1 MSYFN
6 ELVNKTIGN
15 VFVIAEACDNH
26 MGSLEMAKALAR
38 GAKQAGCDAVKF
50 QHHLPSEEM
59 LRDAEMTENF
69 DQHLLDFLTQ
79 NALSINDHNK
89 LKNFCDEIGIMYL
102 CTPFSFLAAMEI
114 SNLVPF
120 FKIGSGEFQD
130 LWFIDNLKKLNKP
143 LLLSTGM
150 CSWEE
155 IIDSKKYIKDFDY
168 SLMNC
173 LSEYP
178 VNLQDLNLGVVKE
191 MVKEFPEIIIGHSD
205 HSQTNFTSVIA
216 VTYGAK
222 IIEKHI
228 TLNKNLKGPDHKA
241 SMEPKEFKKMVE
253 SIREIEIA
261 MGNSNKE
268 PTKSERK
275 NLLVARKSI
284 VAMRDISKG
293 EPYTS
298 QNITTKRPGTGISP
312 MKFNSFLGKKAKRN
326 FKKDELIST

>member
-1 MSYFN
+1 MT
-6 ELVNKTIGN
+6 LI
-15 VFVIAEACDNH
+15 IAEAGVNH
-26 MGSLEMAKALAR
+26 NGSINKAFKLIDAASYA
-38 GAKQAGCDAVKF
+38 GANVIKF
-50 QHHLPSEEM
+50 QTFSASNLVTEYAKKAKYQKNNDSNKDTHYEMIKKLELSHEDHHTLKKYCKKKKIEFLSS
-59 LRDAEMTENF
+59 AF
-69 DQHLLDFLTQ
+69 DIKSLDFLNTL
-79 NALSINDHNK
+79 N
-89 LKNFCDEIGIMYL
+89 LKRL
-102 CTPFSFLAAMEI
+102 
-114 SNLVPF
+114 
-120 FKIGSGEFQD
+120 KIPSGE
-130 LWFIDNLKKLNKP
+130 LTNLPYLEKVASLKKP
-143 LLLSTGM
+143 IILSTGM
-150 CSWEE
+150 ANLNE
-155 IIDSKKYIKDFDY
+155 IKAAIKILTKNGVLKRDITALHCTTEY
-168 SLMNC
+168 PTP
-173 LSEYP
+173 LSE
-178 VNLQDLNLGVVKE
+178 VNLNSMITIRDKINIEVGY
-191 MVKEFPEIIIGHSD
+191 SD
-205 HSQTNFTSVIA
+205 HTSGINISVAA
-216 VTYGAK
+216 VALGAK